1 MDFQD
6 RIAFFI
12 QANADQAIGELKKVG
27 LVTKESMAEA
37 EGASGKFSA
46 AFSGSSLLIKAAA
59 GAAALGIAEMAVK
72 GAKDFVA
79 LTAEVRGYQ
88 RTLGGTAESNSVLA
102 AQMRMLGVDSATAEK
117 SFGMLA
123 KRIGEGQ
130 DTLSQW
136 GVTVARDKN
145 GNVDMQKTLLNMGD
159 AYKSIQDPTQR
170 AAFASEQ
177 LGRGYQALAPFLG
190 KSREELKAFG
200 EEAAK
205 NHMVF
210 DQSQLDKGREM
221 GLTMK
226 QMKEA
231 VQGLFLALGEDLV
244 PMMTTLTKG
253 LTAVI
258 GTMDKFGTAI
268 GAGNISIVAMGAS
281 IGAMVGGPMGA
292 LAGAGTGLVAMLAT
306 MQHGWQ
312 VNTEGLKK
320 FADEISG
327 VNVDTAVAKFKQL
340 QNLKLPDWAMGN
352 ASLKVFHELAAASPA
367 AAQNLID
374 SLKGTGDSTDGY
386 QAILDRAIKKRQED
400 AAAADSQSAANEKL
414 TSTVL
419 DVQAAVIKSLGGS
432 LGYQQSLIDQ
442 QKAQTAYNDAVAQF
456 GRESDQ
462 AKEAEIRLQQAHIAT
477 ASAIFTLEGANQNLE
492 ATYRGNIAAVD
503 EEIARLKFLAGQSQ
517 NNAAALQPLIDK
529 LNEYRNGIDSVPD
542 YKTTVLDLQTTLSGI
557 NINGLTQTPPSFP
570 GGFDGNPDT
579 PYPLASG
586 GIVLGPTR
594 ALIGEAGPEAVIPLS
609 GRSGQGTTINLVLD
623 GQMIAQVVRDDLFS
637 IGRANGSAL
646 GRFA

>member
-258 GTMDKFGTAI
+258 
-268 GAGNISIVAMGAS
+268 
-281 IGAMVGGPMGA
+281 
-292 LAGAGTGLVAMLAT
+292 
-306 MQHGWQ
+306 
-312 VNTEGLKK
+312 
-320 FADEISG
+320 
-327 VNVDTAVAKFKQL
+327 
-340 QNLKLPDWAMGN
+340 
-352 ASLKVFHELAAASPA
+352 
-367 AAQNLID
+367 
-374 SLKGTGDSTDGY
+374 
-386 QAILDRAIKKRQED
+386 
-400 AAAADSQSAANEKL
+400 EK
-414 TSTVL
+414 
-419 DVQAAVIKSLGGS
+419 A
-432 LGYQQSLIDQ
+432 
-442 QKAQTAYNDAVAQF
+442 
-456 GRESDQ
+456 
-462 AKEAEIRLQQAHIAT
+462 
-477 ASAIFTLEGANQNLE
+477 
-492 ATYRGNIAAVD
+492 
-503 EEIARLKFLAGQSQ
+503 
-517 NNAAALQPLIDK
+517 
-529 LNEYRNGIDSVPD
+529 
-542 YKTTVLDLQTTLSGI
+542 
-557 NINGLTQTPPSFP
+557 
-570 GGFDGNPDT
+570 
-579 PYPLASG
+579 
-586 GIVLGPTR
+586 
-594 ALIGEAGPEAVIPLS
+594 
-609 GRSGQGTTINLVLD
+609 
-623 GQMIAQVVRDDLFS
+623 
-637 IGRANGSAL
+637 
-646 GRFA
+646 